1 MSSDFTGIDG
11 DTFDTGDERV
21 RLIGVDTPEIG
32 YNGEPDEPG
41 AQKAKRVTQR
51 FLDKNDVTL
60 GRPTDP
66 SYPKTDRTPSKRSLF
81 YAETPEGKDLGAKL
95 IRKGLAE
102 PAYDSTDG
110 YDFHDKENH
119 YDLRAALL
127 RLELLG
133 RHQLE

>member
-60 GRPTDP
+60 GRPATLHTRRLTGP
-66 SYPKTDRTPSKRSLF
+66 LLSGVCFMRSQPKVKTLARNSS
-81 YAETPEGKDLGAKL
+81 AKV
-95 IRKGLAE
+95 
-102 PAYDSTDG
+102 
-110 YDFHDKENH
+110 
-119 YDLRAALL
+119 
-127 RLELLG
+127 
-133 RHQLE
+133 